1 MLPSMVMKSRQTKL
15 SPALLGG
22 IFFGIGL
29 AGFLFLGWGEL
40 RLGFL
45 LLVYCLVIIGSRLDQ
60 IASLLESIDGKLTTA
75 RPVGSTRPP
84 DADRPP
90 PESQTLP

>member
-1 MLPSMVMKSRQTKL
+1 MLPSMAMKCRQMKL

-29 AGFLFLGWGEL
+29 AGLLFLGWGEL

-60 IASLLESIDGKLTTA
+60 IAGLLESIDRKLTA
-75 RPVGSTRPP
+75 AGPVRSMAPP
-84 DADRPP
+84 DADHSP
-90 PESQTLP
+90 PESQTPP